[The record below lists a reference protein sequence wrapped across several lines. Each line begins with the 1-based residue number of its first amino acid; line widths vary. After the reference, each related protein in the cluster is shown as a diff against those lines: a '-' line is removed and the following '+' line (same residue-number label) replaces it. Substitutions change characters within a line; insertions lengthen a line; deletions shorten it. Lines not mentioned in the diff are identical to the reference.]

1 MLHGRPKT
9 FSLHSHKTFFHYVW
23 LSLIILTSLT
33 GHSRCSNSI
42 NTYILAQKLY
52 WHGSQG
58 MLDSEGKTHSHA
70 AHLPAKRMQFVRDLL
85 MHGPAV
91 QCLPKRFSSRLHK
104 PWVKP
109 SCCLARSPISLKEYY
124 LRVKCVKLVAFMWE
138 SLYSALKWETFLT
151 RHTTAA

>member
-52 WHGSQG
+52 WRGSQG

-109 SCCLARSPISLKEYY
+109 SCCLAEGVP
-124 LRVKCVKLVAFMWE
+124 
-138 SLYSALKWETFLT
+138 SALKSTICVLSV
-151 RHTTAA
+151 